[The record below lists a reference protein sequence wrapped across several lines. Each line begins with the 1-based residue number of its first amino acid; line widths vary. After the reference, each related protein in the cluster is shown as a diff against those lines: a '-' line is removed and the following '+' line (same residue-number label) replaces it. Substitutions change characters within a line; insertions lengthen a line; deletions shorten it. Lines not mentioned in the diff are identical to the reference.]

1 MNRHA
6 YWLFFVHLNVNR
18 RICFLLAVTKYIQ
31 EIFAAS
37 IDNYSHL
44 LDNKTHQ
51 SNSRERN
58 EMKDV
63 TIIGGG
69 PAGLYASFYAGLR
82 GMDVRIVDVQRELGG
97 KMKIYP
103 EKIIWDIGGIAP
115 QSCYDI
121 LKNIVQ
127 QGLHFNPEVLLETKV
142 INIKKHGEH
151 HFEVITADGQS
162 LTSRA
167 VIIAI
172 GAGIIKPLPLKIE
185 GAERFELTNLHYVV
199 QQYQKF
205 KNKDV
210 LISGSGNSA
219 LDWARDLSGYAKSVK
234 LVYRKKDISG
244 HEAMQNILDTLNV
257 QKFPNSKIVQ
267 LNSTKEDA
275 NLINEV
281 VLKNSETG
289 ETTTHRVDDVIISH
303 GFERELTLLNDSDV
317 TIKTVDDDY
326 VYGEKNTCTSVPG
339 IYACGDIVQHPAKV
353 HLIASAFSD
362 AAHAANSAKQYIDP
376 SAPKEGFVS
385 SHNDVFKEANRQ
397 FLPH

>member
-1 MNRHA
+1 MNCHA
-6 YWLFFVHLNVNR
+6 YWLFFRLYTPSTT
-18 RICFLLAVTKYIQ
+18 ILLCIYFDIYGT
-31 EIFAAS
+31 S
-37 IDNYSHL
+37 IDNHSHL
-44 LDNKTHQ
+44 YDNRKHQ
-51 SNSRERN
+51 INSRERKK
-58 EMKDV
+58 MKDV

-97 KMKIYP
+97 KMQIYP
-103 EKIIWDIGGIAP
+103 EKIIWDIGGVAP

-121 LKNIVQ
+121 LKNIIQ

-142 INIKKHGEH
+142 TNIIKHDEH
-151 HFEVITADGQS
+151 HFEIITADGQS

-167 VIIAI
+167 IILAI

-185 GAERFELTNLHYVV
+185 GSERFELTNLHYVV

-210 LISGSGNSA
+210 LISGAGNSA

-244 HEAMQNILDTLNV
+244 HEAMQNILDSLNV

-267 LNSTKEDA
+267 LKSTADDA
-275 NLINEV
+275 NKINEV
-281 VLKNSETG
+281 VLENGETG
-289 ETTTHRVDDVIISH
+289 ETTIHRVDEVIISH

-317 TIKTVDDDY
+317 TIQTVNDDY

-376 SAPKEGFVS
+376 SAPKEGYVS

>member
-1 MNRHA
+1 MNCHA
-6 YWLFFVHLNVNR
+6 YWLFFRLYTPSTT
-18 RICFLLAVTKYIQ
+18 ILLCIYFDIYGT
-31 EIFAAS
+31 S

-44 LDNKTHQ
+44 YDNRKHQ
-51 SNSRERN
+51 INSRERKK
-58 EMKDV
+58 MKDV

-97 KMKIYP
+97 KMQIYP
-103 EKIIWDIGGIAP
+103 EKIIWDIGGVAP

-121 LKNIVQ
+121 LKNIIQ

-142 INIKKHGEH
+142 TNIIKHDEH
-151 HFEVITADGQS
+151 HFEIITADGQS

-167 VIIAI
+167 IILAI

-185 GAERFELTNLHYVV
+185 GSERFELTNLHYVV

-210 LISGSGNSA
+210 LISGAGNSA

-244 HEAMQNILDTLNV
+244 HEAMQNILDSLNV

-267 LNSTKEDA
+267 LKSTADDA
-275 NLINEV
+275 NKINEV
-281 VLKNSETG
+281 VLENGETG
-289 ETTTHRVDDVIISH
+289 ETTIHRVDEVIISH

-317 TIKTVDDDY
+317 TIQTVNDDY

-376 SAPKEGFVS
+376 SAPKEGYVS